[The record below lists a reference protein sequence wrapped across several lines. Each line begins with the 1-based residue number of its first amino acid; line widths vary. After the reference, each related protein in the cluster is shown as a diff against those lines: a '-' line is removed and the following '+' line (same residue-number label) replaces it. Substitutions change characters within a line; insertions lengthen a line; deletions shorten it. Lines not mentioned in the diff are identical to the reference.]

1 MSTVESTNARSSR
14 KSVNIGG
21 VGCPGCSRKM
31 EVAMESDKSLKMSD
45 VFLSQKK
52 ARATYGRWYGA
63 ITTAQQTDIKE
74 YFRLMG
80 LNNVETIREFGP
92 EAQ

>member
-1 MSTVESTNARSSR
+1 
-14 KSVNIGG
+14 
-21 VGCPGCSRKM
+21 M
-31 EVAMESDKSLKMSD
+31 ENESLKMSD
-45 VFLSQKK
+45 VFLSQVD

-63 ITTAQQTDIKE
+63 ITLAQVTNIKE

-92 EAQ
+92 EASSKIVTE